1 VCPAKGRSTSG
12 WKSRPGKPPEEPGSQ
27 PPTFIERWAAKRGEA
42 NLQAATLRERCRV
55 ENVSRKG
62 MSGPNLDASGE
73 GSSPRLGF
81 WSTSEPL
88 RRRGD
93 GMQGRLIGQLGRPS
107 RTRRRVDRRGS
118 SSRYKATPKSGTV
131 RRESERAIVPTIA
144 GTTEPGVG
152 KGPHFG
158 DAHPARGG

>member
-1 VCPAKGRSTSG
+1 MGGPSLGGFGEGRS
-12 WKSRPGKPPEEPGSQ
+12 
-27 PPTFIERWAAKRGEA
+27 
-42 NLQAATLRERCRV
+42 
-55 ENVSRKG
+55 
-62 MSGPNLDASGE
+62 
-73 GSSPRLGF
+73 PRRGF

-118 SSRYKATPKSGTV
+118 SFRYKATPKSGAV